1 MMRSS
6 TLFLLGCAAA
16 AKPAAHRL
24 SSATVVDQEADKLIV
39 RDHHRHLS
47 TYADGGLD
55 QACWYNKAF
64 VTCAAAPPKPKP
76 TSPPI
81 ATTITVAAIATITAV
96 AATTTTTTA
105 ATAATIT
112 TTTAAATGARTTSA
126 ARS

>member
-16 AKPAAHRL
+16 DKPAAHRL
-24 SSATVVDQEADKLIV
+24 TSATVVDKEADKLIV

-81 ATTITVAAIATITAV
+81 ATTITVAAIATITA
-96 AATTTTTTA
+96 